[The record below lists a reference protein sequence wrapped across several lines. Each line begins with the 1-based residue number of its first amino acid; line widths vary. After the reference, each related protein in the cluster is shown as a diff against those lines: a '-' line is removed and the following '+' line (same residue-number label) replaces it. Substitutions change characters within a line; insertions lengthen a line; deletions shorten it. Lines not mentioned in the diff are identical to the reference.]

1 MSENITRRSAL
12 GRAALA
18 ALAVATGDV
27 AAGPVA
33 ANIGADP
40 ILDLPRRRQSIVDSL
55 NAPGSDLEEG
65 ELHWTAIDALEAEM
79 AGAPALTAAGA
90 LACLQ
95 VFASKECRSKTGDRL
110 LAAVAGFLQRR
121 MWEEEMTLRQSLP

>member
-1 MSENITRRSAL
+1 MTPERYRQIGELYHTAL
-12 GRAALA
+12 ALKPDERAAFLDQACAGDDPLRHEVERLLA
-18 ALAVATGDV
+18 SNEEAGSFLA
-27 AAGPVA
+27 
-33 ANIGADP
+33 
-40 ILDLPRRRQSIVDSL
+40 
-55 NAPGSDLEEG
+55 
-65 ELHWTAIDALEAEM
+65 
-79 AGAPALTAAGA
+79 APALTAAGA